1 MYTIHILF
9 DYGNNCI
16 IFIKQVRNLLLTIRQ
31 YRFNYKM
38 SISYNQISEE
48 IGYTGYMP
56 YPSLDT
62 VRDLFQVLCNNP
74 TISDFKNALKLY
86 RFTPEAKTPDQTE
99 IIRLTQAGLAIAMNR
114 LYLTQSKKST
124 GDIVREYIHK
134 LIPA

>member
-1 MYTIHILF
+1 
-9 DYGNNCI
+9 
-16 IFIKQVRNLLLTIRQ
+16 
-31 YRFNYKM
+31 M
-38 SISYNQISEE
+38 SISYDQISEE

-56 YPSLDT
+56 YPSLDA
-62 VRDLFQVLCNNP
+62 VRDLFQTLCNNP

-99 IIRLTQAGLAIAMNR
+99 IIQLMQTGLSIAMNR
-114 LYLTQSKKST
+114 LYLTESKKST